1 MPTLRAVRRFL
12 SLILLL
18 GMAGTAIELVLLQ
31 HDEDALQILPLV
43 VLGLGF
49 AAVAWH
55 ALRPGTASGVTVRAV
70 MVAFLAAG
78 VAGIYYHYRANVEF
92 QLEMEP
98 TLRGAALFRKVVT
111 AKVPPALAPAVMIQ
125 FGLLGLAYTYRY
137 KEQ

>member
-1 MPTLRAVRRFL
+1 MGTLRAVRRFL

-18 GMAGTAIELVLLQ
+18 GMAGTVLELILLQ
-31 HDEDALQILPLV
+31 HHEDALQLLPLGL
-43 VLGLGF
+43 LGLGL

-55 ALRPGTASGVTVRAV
+55 ALRPGTASGVTVRVV

-98 TLRGAALFRKVVT
+98 TLRGAALFRKVVA

-125 FGLLGLAYTYRY
+125 FGLLGLAYTYRD